1 MERHEIIKLSKK
13 NIESEELE
21 KAKKILEKDYIIS
34 HGQYEPLELKK
45 AINEQSPVLIRGH
58 LLTGFDKGNVFVD
71 SKGESLTIDKMVK
84 AVIVEGLSNRE
95 SVSVKIPEEVSDIPP
110 GDYFAILGKNEW
122 EEGIALFHGVLG
134 SLRVSPVFL
143 PPHSAIFNFLKPG
156 KEQEKKKIV
165 SMLSGVNINVYSP
178 DNYIDNCIH
187 EIGHLF
193 WRDCLTFDEKKAFK
207 DHFKVLRPSAIYEYE
222 WERETEEEV
231 FCTIYKWYVKS
242 LWINKSF
249 YNILE
254 FEEPRG
260 LKLLQD
266 VFTRVARDRQIADIW
281 KGAKSEIND
290 YLNPKFDT
298 TSGKYLRKAGALDRI
313 RDIELP
319 STVLQNVARYEGGVE
334 FIRLEK
340 AVVPVKGNRID
351 WENIGFSKMEKA
363 DPQNKQGKP
372 FLYLDMDGV
381 VADFAGAYK
390 AAFNRSAHDDDP
402 FTVQQFVMQIPD
414 FFRILPVLDKG
425 AELVGL
431 LKDQYEVIFLTTPMS
446 SVETCRRDKLEW
458 VREHFGEGHDVLF
471 SDDKSE
477 FVMDEKSI
485 LVDDMKKNIDEWTN
499 AGGTS
504 IDIKLS
510 NDKIIDIIEDVFN
523 DRKKEKDIKRQ
534 LNEIEIDGSPSEKM
548 KQSGNYKKGKIIFKQ
563 IPIIIENIPGS
574 IRFGFDEIGKKWIS
588 KINCYYGYIQKTE
601 GNDYDEID
609 CFIGKSLNAS
619 RVFVVNQMKNGLFDE
634 HKIIFGCSDEYEARE
649 LYLSCYEKG
658 WERNISSIVMTNTKK
673 IREWLKNGNKTEPF

>member
-13 NIESEELE
+13 NIEMEEFE

-45 AINEQSPVLIRGH
+45 AINEHNPVLIRGH

-95 SVSVKIPEEVSDIPP
+95 SVSVKIPEEVSDMPP

-122 EEGIALFHGVLG
+122 DDISLFHGVLG
-134 SLRVSPVFL
+134 GLRIGPVFL

-178 DNYIDNCIH
+178 DNYIDNCFH

-193 WRDCLTFDEKKAFK
+193 WRDCLTFEEKKAFK
-207 DHFKVLRPSAIYEYE
+207 DHFKALRPSAIYEYE

-266 VFTRVARDRQIADIW
+266 VFTRVARDRQISDIW
-281 KGAKSEIND
+281 QGAKSEVMD

-298 TSGKYLRKAGALDRI
+298 TTGKYLRKAGALDRI

-319 STVLQNVARYEGGVE
+319 STVLQNIARYEDGIE
-334 FIRLEK
+334 FIQLEK

-351 WENIGFSKMEKA
+351 WENMEKA
-363 DPQNKQGKP
+363 RLTKYKSKKPDGKGGWI
-372 FLYLDMDGV
+372 YDYG
-381 VADFAGAYK
+381 
-390 AAFNRSAHDDDP
+390 
-402 FTVQQFVMQIPD
+402 
-414 FFRILPVLDKG
+414 DKG
-425 AELVGL
+425 REKNKKQDDNKFSIKEIEDSRGMKNLILKDENSNELSKIIYSESPNIGYTSDKNPDDFIFIEDMETSVENRGKGYSSIL
-431 LKDQYEVIFLTTPMS
+431 LK
-446 SVETCRRDKLEW
+446 KL
-458 VREHFGEGHDVLF
+458 VN
-471 SDDKSE
+471 K
-477 FVMDEKSI
+477 
-485 LVDDMKKNIDEWTN
+485 
-499 AGGTS
+499 
-504 IDIKLS
+504 
-510 NDKIIDIIEDVFN
+510 
-523 DRKKEKDIKRQ
+523 
-534 LNEIEIDGSPSEKM
+534 
-548 KQSGNYKKGKIIFKQ
+548 YKGKTILARTNELSHGII
-563 IPIIIENIPGS
+563 
-574 IRFGFDEIGKKWIS
+574 KK
-588 KINCYYGYIQKTE
+588 
-601 GNDYDEID
+601 
-609 CFIGKSLNAS
+609 
-619 RVFVVNQMKNGLFDE
+619 
-634 HKIIFGCSDEYEARE
+634 HKIQE
-649 LYLSCYEKG
+649 L
-658 WERNISSIVMTNTKK
+658 N
-673 IREWLKNGNKTEPF
+673 

>member
-13 NIESEELE
+13 NIELEELE

-45 AINEQSPVLIRGH
+45 AINEHNPVLIRGH

-95 SVSVKIPEEVSDIPP
+95 SVSVKIPEEVSDMPP

-122 EEGIALFHGVLG
+122 DDISLFHGVLG
-134 SLRVSPVFL
+134 SLRVGPVFL

-178 DNYIDNCIH
+178 DNYIDNCFH

-207 DHFKVLRPSAIYEYE
+207 DHFKALRPSAIYEYE
-222 WERETEEEV
+222 WERETEEEI

-242 LWINKSF
+242 ILINKSF

-254 FEEPRG
+254 FEEPKG

-281 KGAKSEIND
+281 QGAKSEVME
-290 YLNPKFDT
+290 YLNPKFDV

-319 STVLQNVARYEGGVE
+319 STVLQNIARYEGGIE

-340 AVVPVKGNRID
+340 AVVPVRGNRID
-351 WENIGFSKMEKA
+351 WENMEKA
-363 DPQNKQGKP
+363 RLTKYKSKKPDGKGGWIYDYGDRGGGKENKKQSEQEDDSYKGSHQPPKRGDDVVGTGDNLSDIFPDDIYSSNAASLYGHRVSYDQKAIDVIKSMKGNPDKEITIYRAVPKSAPDEIRGNSWVTITKDYASQHGKS
-372 FLYLDMDGV
+372 
-381 VADFAGAYK
+381 
-390 AAFNRSAHDDDP
+390 NIH
-402 FTVQQFVMQIPD
+402 
-414 FFRILPVLDKG
+414 
-425 AELVGL
+425 
-431 LKDQYEVIFLTTPMS
+431 
-446 SVETCRRDKLEW
+446 
-458 VREHFGEGHDVLF
+458 GEY
-471 SDDKSE
+471 
-477 FVMDEKSI
+477 
-485 LVDDMKKNIDEWTN
+485 
-499 AGGTS
+499 
-504 IDIKLS
+504 
-510 NDKIIDIIEDVFN
+510 KII
-523 DRKKEKDIKRQ
+523 
-534 LNEIEIDGSPSEKM
+534 S
-548 KQSGNYKKGKIIFKQ
+548 
-563 IPIIIENIPGS
+563 
-574 IRFGFDEIGKKWIS
+574 
-588 KINCYYGYIQKTE
+588 
-601 GNDYDEID
+601 
-609 CFIGKSLNAS
+609 
-619 RVFVVNQMKNGLFDE
+619 
-634 HKIIFGCSDEYEARE
+634 
-649 LYLSCYEKG
+649 
-658 WERNISSIVMTNTKK
+658 KK
-673 IREWLKNGNKTEPF
+673 IKANDLLTDGDSIHEWGYSPK

>member
-13 NIESEELE
+13 NIELEELE

-45 AINEQSPVLIRGH
+45 AINEHNPVLIRGH

-95 SVSVKIPEEVSDIPP
+95 SVSVKIPEEVSDMPP

-122 EEGIALFHGVLG
+122 DDISLFHGVLG
-134 SLRVSPVFL
+134 SLRVGPVFL

-178 DNYIDNCIH
+178 DNYIDNCFH

-207 DHFKVLRPSAIYEYE
+207 DHFKALRPSAIYEYE
-222 WERETEEEV
+222 WERETEEEI

-242 LWINKSF
+242 ILINKSF

-254 FEEPRG
+254 FEEPKG

-281 KGAKSEIND
+281 QGAKSEVME
-290 YLNPKFDT
+290 YLNPKFDV

-319 STVLQNVARYEGGVE
+319 STVLQNIARYEGGIE
-334 FIRLEK
+334 FIQLEK
-340 AVVPVKGNRID
+340 AVVPVRGNRID
-351 WENIGFSKMEKA
+351 WENMGLVKMEKA
-363 DPQNKQGKP
+363 QERQAI
-372 FLYLDMDGV
+372 FLDLDGV
-381 VADFAGAYK
+381 IADFAGAYK
-390 AAFNRSAHDDDP
+390 AAFNRSAYDDDP
-402 FTVQQFVMQIPD
+402 FTVQQFVMQIPE

-425 AELVGL
+425 AELVDL
-431 LKDQYEVIFLTTPMS
+431 LKEQYEVIFLTTPMEG
-446 SVETCRRDKLEW
+446 VESCRRDKLNW
-458 VREHFGEGHDVLF
+458 VREHFGPGHDVLF
-471 SDDKSE
+471 SDNKAE

-485 LVDDMKKNIDEWTN
+485 LVDDMEYNLKPWKA
-499 AGGTS
+499 AGGTA
-504 IDIKLS
+504 INFKDR
-510 NDKIIDIIEDVFN
+510 NDAIIEKIEDVFSGKEAE
-523 DRKKEKDIKRQ
+523 RVKKELASMDV
-534 LNEIEIDGSPSEKM
+534 ETEPSEKQ
-548 KQSGNYKKGKIIFKQ
+548 KQSGNYSKGRVKFKGMTLV
-563 IPIIIENIPGS
+563 IENPKGS
-574 IRFGFDEIGKKWIS
+574 WRFGRGWNGEERWAQRMKAH
-588 KINCYYGYIQKTE
+588 YGYIM
-601 GNDYDEID
+601 NDGGQETADGDKID
-609 CFIGKSLNAS
+609 CFVGPKTGAS
-619 RVFVVNQMKNGLFDE
+619 RVFIINQFKDGMFDE
-634 HKIIFGCSDEYEARE
+634 VKVILGAENVDEARE
-649 LYLSCYEKG
+649 IYLSNYPKG
-658 WERNISSIVMTNTKK
+658 WNGLESIYQSNTKK
-673 IREWLKNGNKTEPF
+673 LRDWLKSGNLNEPFVD